1 MTFKFWLKNNFKNLY
16 LFPYIVLVKKT
27 QSFENDQVSPV
38 ISL

>member
-1 MTFKFWLKNNFKNLY
+1 MTLKFWLKNIFENLY
-16 LFPYIVLVKKT
+16 LVRYIVSVKKT